1 MDRKNQGT
9 REGCCKADATAIS
22 RRTVIGS
29 SGMAVLGALSGSA
42 FGRESAGEAGRS
54 GPPKEMQERMEQS
67 RVFSERMRNASGPEE
82 IRKIFEERSAWERK
96 RAIEDLKEQ
105 LGIADQEW
113 PVIRPRVEAVYNLVH
128 PQNQFGRGNAGPAS
142 PLEQKKSDLRELLQN
157 KEVKPDQIKAGLAAV
172 RAAKEKA
179 NQELARAKLD
189 LRQIMT
195 LRQEAVLVLNGLL
208 D

>member
-1 MDRKNQGT
+1 MKQQDQSTHNGRYVTKRAG
-9 REGCCKADATAIS
+9 IS
-22 RRTVIGS
+22 RRSVMGA
-29 SGMAVLGALSGSA
+29 SGAAVLALLSGA
-42 FGRESAGEAGRS
+42 ALGRERAGEAGRS
-54 GPPKEMQERMEQS
+54 GPPKEIQERMEQS
-67 RVFSERMRNASGPEE
+67 RAFSERMRNASGPEE

-113 PVIRPRVEAVYNLVH
+113 TVIRPRVEAVYNLVH
-128 PQNQFGRGNAGPAS
+128 PQNQFGRGNAGPTS
-142 PLEQKKSDLRELLQN
+142 PLDQKKSDLRELLQN
-157 KEVKPDQIKAGLAAV
+157 EEAKPDQIKAGLAAV